1 MKKIIGFILICVVI
15 AAILPIGYFLISTIF
30 LRTPLNEAFR
40 DFLLTFGLMFIV
52 TVVGMFFKKD

>member
-1 MKKIIGFILICVVI
+1 MKKI